1 MVAERHIE
9 DAALFIA
16 VDSQISKYYPI
27 FIYTFENSICA
38 IYSLWNNI
46 WTASPGNSCKKKIKK
61 SNIQLSLVLSGSIPV
76 SFHSYWHFQEGMQD
90 MLSHWGIL
98 LFLPKFFHPK
108 MVCPRGT
115 SNCSFTNASNSVLQL
130 FSRSHYFPDHFHQT
144 LFLDTQSLK

>member
-1 MVAERHIE
+1 MLHFLLLLIPKYQNIILYLYTHSKIAYV
-9 DAALFIA
+9 LFIHYGITYEQHHLVTA
-16 VDSQISKYYPI
+16 V
-27 FIYTFENSICA
+27 
-38 IYSLWNNI
+38 
-46 WTASPGNSCKKKIKK
+46 KKKIKK